1 MLPIVSRTTLLLCL
15 AGSSWVMARPTGSL
29 RAEEAAPP
37 AVIETIQA
45 AGAPVVE
52 VDPSTALEQLQ
63 PEAPALPVTVDS
75 NALPSPATPA
85 AEESALPTFVAPEA
99 EVVGEVPVMAETLNA
114 ELASTAAP
122 VAAAEEI
129 GYTPAD
135 QNPPDQPEP
144 LIVDIPTPAE
154 LPVSE
159 IGLPTPVTTEPVVA
173 ALPEAPAVE
182 IVEESIPALET
193 PSEVVAESIP
203 AAPVVVEETLPEV
216 AAVPAVETPAVET
229 PVVETLV
236 VETPV
241 TEAVVAALPEA
252 PAVEIVE
259 ESIPAVETPAEVVAE
274 SIPAAP
280 AVVEETLP
288 EVAAVPAVEVPAVE
302 TPAVET
308 APVETAAVEPVVDAL
323 PEAPA
328 VEIVEESI
336 PAVATP
342 SEVVA
347 ESIPAAPAVVEET
360 LPEVAAVPEVEVPAV
375 ETPLVETPAVES
387 VVEAV
392 PAAPAVETVP
402 EPVVVVDSLPSTGD
416 VVSEE
421 PVVIAPVAEPVFTD
435 ISQET
440 DFLPLP
446 TFPVEAV
453 DPTPDPRVEASPT
466 VVSEVVPVDTP
477 AQISGA
483 EIPASPAVD
492 VPAETSVFEVLRS
505 EDLDTTPVAEGAPQI
520 DAPLEV
526 IPPLPEVSEIPAAE
540 SALPEVLA
548 EAPLG
553 CQPPAEGVLAD
564 PEIAPSVD
572 APAVV
577 IPAPESTESQP
588 GIATEIRE
596 VLPGDECPS
605 APELPVDAGDDLSPV
620 PVEVN
625 LPLELFD
632 SL

>member
-99 EVVGEVPVMAETLNA
+99 ELVGEVPVMAETLNA

-182 IVEESIPALET
+182 IVEESIPA
-193 PSEVVAESIP
+193 
-203 AAPVVVEETLPEV
+203 
-216 AAVPAVETPAVET
+216 
-229 PVVETLV
+229 
-236 VETPV
+236 
-241 TEAVVAALPEA
+241 
-252 PAVEIVE
+252 
-259 ESIPAVETPAEVVAE
+259 VETPAEVVAE
-274 SIPAAP
+274 SIPAAS
-280 AVVEETLP
+280 V
-288 EVAAVPAVEVPAVE
+288 
-302 TPAVET
+302 
-308 APVETAAVEPVVDAL
+308 
-323 PEAPA
+323 
-328 VEIVEESI
+328 
-336 PAVATP
+336 
-342 SEVVA
+342 
-347 ESIPAAPAVVEET
+347 VVEET

-483 EIPASPAVD
+483 EIPASPAVE

-577 IPAPESTESQP
+577 IPVPESTESQP

>member
-182 IVEESIPALET
+182 IVEESIPALAT

-229 PVVETLV
+229 PVVEDPAVETAV
-236 VETPV
+236 VET
-241 TEAVVAALPEA
+241 LPEA
-252 PAVEIVE
+252 PVVEIVE
-259 ESIPAVETPAEVVAE
+259 EAIPAVETPSEVVAE
-274 SIPAAP
+274 AIPAAS
-280 AVVEETLP
+280 VGEETLP

-336 PAVATP
+336 PAVETP
-342 SEVVA
+342 AEVVA
-347 ESIPAAPAVVEET
+347 EAIPAASVVVEET

-375 ETPLVETPAVES
+375 ETPRVETPAVES

-483 EIPASPAVD
+483 EIPASPAVE

-553 CQPPAEGVLAD
+553 CQPPAEGVVAD

>member
-1 MLPIVSRTTLLLCL
+1 
-15 AGSSWVMARPTGSL
+15 
-29 RAEEAAPP
+29 
-37 AVIETIQA
+37 
-45 AGAPVVE
+45 
-52 VDPSTALEQLQ
+52 
-63 PEAPALPVTVDS
+63 
-75 NALPSPATPA
+75 
-85 AEESALPTFVAPEA
+85 
-99 EVVGEVPVMAETLNA
+99 
-114 ELASTAAP
+114 
-122 VAAAEEI
+122 
-129 GYTPAD
+129 TPAD

-173 ALPEAPAVE
+173 ALPEATAVE

-193 PSEVVAESIP
+193 PSEVVAEAIP
-203 AAPVVVEETLPEV
+203 AASV
-216 AAVPAVETPAVET
+216 
-229 PVVETLV
+229 
-236 VETPV
+236 
-241 TEAVVAALPEA
+241 
-252 PAVEIVE
+252 
-259 ESIPAVETPAEVVAE
+259 
-274 SIPAAP
+274 
-280 AVVEETLP
+280 
-288 EVAAVPAVEVPAVE
+288 
-302 TPAVET
+302 
-308 APVETAAVEPVVDAL
+308 
-323 PEAPA
+323 
-328 VEIVEESI
+328 
-336 PAVATP
+336 
-342 SEVVA
+342 
-347 ESIPAAPAVVEET
+347 VVEET

-375 ETPLVETPAVES
+375 ETPLVETPALES

-477 AQISGA
+477 AQISGS
-483 EIPASPAVD
+483 EIPASPAVE

-553 CQPPAEGVLAD
+553 CQPPAEGVVAD
-564 PEIAPSVD
+564 HEIAPSVD

-596 VLPGDECPS
+596 VVPGDECPS

>member
-229 PVVETLV
+229 PVVEDPAVETAV
-236 VETPV
+236 VET
-241 TEAVVAALPEA
+241 LPEA
-252 PAVEIVE
+252 PVVEIVE
-259 ESIPAVETPAEVVAE
+259 EAIPAVETPA
-274 SIPAAP
+274 
-280 AVVEETLP
+280 
-288 EVAAVPAVEVPAVE
+288 
-302 TPAVET
+302 
-308 APVETAAVEPVVDAL
+308 
-323 PEAPA
+323 
-328 VEIVEESI
+328 
-336 PAVATP
+336 
-342 SEVVA
+342 EVVA

-483 EIPASPAVD
+483 EIPASPAVE

>member
-45 AGAPVVE
+45 AGAPLVE

-99 EVVGEVPVMAETLNA
+99 ELVGEVPVMAETLNA

-216 AAVPAVETPAVET
+216 AAVPAVEVPAVET
-229 PVVETLV
+229 PVVETVV
-236 VETPV
+236 VEPV
-241 TEAVVAALPEA
+241 VEALPEA

-259 ESIPAVETPAEVVAE
+259 ESIPAVETPSEVVAE
-274 SIPAAP
+274 AIPAASV
-280 AVVEETLP
+280 VVEETLP
-288 EVAAVPAVEVPAVE
+288 EVAAAPAVE

-308 APVETAAVEPVVDAL
+308 PVVEDPAVETAVVETL
-323 PEAPA
+323 PEAPV

-336 PAVATP
+336 PAVETP

-347 ESIPAAPAVVEET
+347 EAIPAAPVVVEET
-360 LPEVAAVPEVEVPAV
+360 LPEVAAVPEVEVPA
-375 ETPLVETPAVES
+375 VETPAVES

-402 EPVVVVDSLPSTGD
+402 EPVVMVDSLPSTGD

-453 DPTPDPRVEASPT
+453 VPTPDPRVEASPT

-477 AQISGA
+477 AEISGA
-483 EIPASPAVD
+483 EIPATPAVE

-553 CQPPAEGVLAD
+553 CQPPAEGVVAD

-596 VLPGDECPS
+596 VVPGDECPS
-605 APELPVDAGDDLSPV
+605 APELPVDAGDELSPV

>member
-1 MLPIVSRTTLLLCL
+1 V
-15 AGSSWVMARPTGSL
+15 
-29 RAEEAAPP
+29 
-37 AVIETIQA
+37 
-45 AGAPVVE
+45 
-52 VDPSTALEQLQ
+52 
-63 PEAPALPVTVDS
+63 
-75 NALPSPATPA
+75 
-85 AEESALPTFVAPEA
+85 
-99 EVVGEVPVMAETLNA
+99 
-114 ELASTAAP
+114 
-122 VAAAEEI
+122 
-129 GYTPAD
+129 
-135 QNPPDQPEP
+135 
-144 LIVDIPTPAE
+144 
-154 LPVSE
+154 
-159 IGLPTPVTTEPVVA
+159 
-173 ALPEAPAVE
+173 
-182 IVEESIPALET
+182 
-193 PSEVVAESIP
+193 
-203 AAPVVVEETLPEV
+203 
-216 AAVPAVETPAVET
+216 
-229 PVVETLV
+229 
-236 VETPV
+236 
-241 TEAVVAALPEA
+241 
-252 PAVEIVE
+252 
-259 ESIPAVETPAEVVAE
+259 
-274 SIPAAP
+274 
-280 AVVEETLP
+280 VVEETLP

-302 TPAVET
+302 TPVVET
-308 APVETAAVEPVVDAL
+308 VVVEPVVEAL

-336 PAVATP
+336 PAVETP

-347 ESIPAAPAVVEET
+347 EAIPAASVVVEET

-375 ETPLVETPAVES
+375 KTPAVES

-402 EPVVVVDSLPSTGD
+402 EPVVMVDSLPSTGD

-446 TFPVEAV
+446 TFPVDAV
-453 DPTPDPRVEASPT
+453 VPTPDPRVEASPT

-477 AQISGA
+477 AEISGA
-483 EIPASPAVD
+483 EIPATPAVE

-553 CQPPAEGVLAD
+553 CQPPAEGVVAD

-596 VLPGDECPS
+596 VVPGDECPS
-605 APELPVDAGDDLSPV
+605 APELPVDAGDELSPV

>member
-45 AGAPVVE
+45 AGAPLVE

-99 EVVGEVPVMAETLNA
+99 ELVGEVPVMAETLNA

-216 AAVPAVETPAVET
+216 AAVPAVEVPAVET
-229 PVVETLV
+229 PVVETVV
-236 VETPV
+236 VEPV
-241 TEAVVAALPEA
+241 VEALPEA

-259 ESIPAVETPAEVVAE
+259 ESIPAVETPSEVVAE
-274 SIPAAP
+274 AIHAASV
-280 AVVEETLP
+280 VVEETLP
-288 EVAAVPAVEVPAVE
+288 EVAAAPAVE

-308 APVETAAVEPVVDAL
+308 PVVEDPAVETAVVETL
-323 PEAPA
+323 PEAPV

-336 PAVATP
+336 PAVETP

-347 ESIPAAPAVVEET
+347 EAIPAAPVVVEET
-360 LPEVAAVPEVEVPAV
+360 LPEVAAVPEVEVPA
-375 ETPLVETPAVES
+375 VETPAVES

-402 EPVVVVDSLPSTGD
+402 EPVVMVDSLPSTGD

-453 DPTPDPRVEASPT
+453 VPTPDPRVEASPT

-477 AQISGA
+477 AEISGA
-483 EIPASPAVD
+483 EIPATPAVE

-553 CQPPAEGVLAD
+553 CQPPAEGVVAD

-596 VLPGDECPS
+596 VVPGDECPS
-605 APELPVDAGDDLSPV
+605 APELPVDAGDELSPV

>member
-45 AGAPVVE
+45 AGAPLVE

-99 EVVGEVPVMAETLNA
+99 ELVGEVPVMAETLNA

-216 AAVPAVETPAVET
+216 AAVPAVEVPAVET
-229 PVVETLV
+229 PVVETVV
-236 VETPV
+236 VEPV
-241 TEAVVAALPEA
+241 VEALPEA

-259 ESIPAVETPAEVVAE
+259 ESIPAVETPSEVVAE
-274 SIPAAP
+274 AIPAASV
-280 AVVEETLP
+280 VVEETLP
-288 EVAAVPAVEVPAVE
+288 EVAAAPAVE

-308 APVETAAVEPVVDAL
+308 PVVEDPAVETAVVETL
-323 PEAPA
+323 PEAPV

-336 PAVATP
+336 PAVETP

-402 EPVVVVDSLPSTGD
+402 EPVVMVDSLPSTGD

-453 DPTPDPRVEASPT
+453 VPTPDPRVEASPT

-477 AQISGA
+477 AEISGA
-483 EIPASPAVD
+483 EIPATPAVE

-553 CQPPAEGVLAD
+553 CQPPAEGVVAD

-596 VLPGDECPS
+596 VVPGDECPS
-605 APELPVDAGDDLSPV
+605 APELPVDAGDELSPV

>member
-85 AEESALPTFVAPEA
+85 AEEAALPTFVAPEA
-99 EVVGEVPVMAETLNA
+99 ELVGEVPVMAETLNA

-259 ESIPAVETPAEVVAE
+259 ESIPAVETP
-274 SIPAAP
+274 
-280 AVVEETLP
+280 
-288 EVAAVPAVEVPAVE
+288 
-302 TPAVET
+302 
-308 APVETAAVEPVVDAL
+308 
-323 PEAPA
+323 
-328 VEIVEESI
+328 
-336 PAVATP
+336 

-483 EIPASPAVD
+483 EIPASPAVE

-553 CQPPAEGVLAD
+553 CQPPAEGVVAD

-577 IPAPESTESQP
+577 IPVPESTESQP

-596 VLPGDECPS
+596 VVPGDECPS

>member
-99 EVVGEVPVMAETLNA
+99 ELVGEVPVMAETLNA

-288 EVAAVPAVEVPAVE
+288 EVAAVP
-302 TPAVET
+302 
-308 APVETAAVEPVVDAL
+308 
-323 PEAPA
+323 
-328 VEIVEESI
+328 
-336 PAVATP
+336 
-342 SEVVA
+342 
-347 ESIPAAPAVVEET
+347 
-360 LPEVAAVPEVEVPAV
+360 EVEVPAV

-483 EIPASPAVD
+483 EIPASPAVE

-577 IPAPESTESQP
+577 IPVPESTESQP

-596 VLPGDECPS
+596 VVPGDECPS

>member
-45 AGAPVVE
+45 AGAPLVE

-85 AEESALPTFVAPEA
+85 AEETALPTFVAPEA
-99 EVVGEVPVMAETLNA
+99 ELVGEVPVMAETLNA

-216 AAVPAVETPAVET
+216 AAVPAVEVPAVET
-229 PVVETLV
+229 PVVETVV
-236 VETPV
+236 VEPV
-241 TEAVVAALPEA
+241 VEALPEA

-259 ESIPAVETPAEVVAE
+259 ESIPAVETPSEVVAE
-274 SIPAAP
+274 AIPAASV
-280 AVVEETLP
+280 VVEETLP
-288 EVAAVPAVEVPAVE
+288 EVAAAPAVE

-308 APVETAAVEPVVDAL
+308 PVVEDPAVETAVVETL
-323 PEAPA
+323 PEAPV

-336 PAVATP
+336 PAVETP

-347 ESIPAAPAVVEET
+347 EAIPAAPVVVEET
-360 LPEVAAVPEVEVPAV
+360 LPEVAAVPEVEVPA
-375 ETPLVETPAVES
+375 VETPAVES

-453 DPTPDPRVEASPT
+453 VPTPDPRVEASPT

-477 AQISGA
+477 AEISGA
-483 EIPASPAVD
+483 EIPATPAVE

-553 CQPPAEGVLAD
+553 CQPPAEGVVAD

-596 VLPGDECPS
+596 VVPGDECPS
-605 APELPVDAGDDLSPV
+605 APELPVDAGDELSPV